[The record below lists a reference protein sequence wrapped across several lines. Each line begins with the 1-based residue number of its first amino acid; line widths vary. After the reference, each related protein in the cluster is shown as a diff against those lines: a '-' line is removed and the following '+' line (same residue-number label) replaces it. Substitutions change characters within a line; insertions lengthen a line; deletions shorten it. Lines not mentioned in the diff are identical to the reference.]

1 MKFALE
7 DIEVEIFLG
16 VPEDERAQKQKIL
29 VSVYFE
35 YDTSKAEQSDDI
47 ADTVDYFQIYQT
59 VKNFPGEKKY
69 KLLERFYQDLFDFL
83 DKKFDQISNLK
94 LKVQK
99 FPFEDGKIIL
109 TNY

>member
-16 VPEDERAQKQKIL
+16 VPDEERAQKQKIM

-35 YDTSKAEQSDDI
+35 YDTATAEGSDDI
-47 ADTVDYFQIYQT
+47 TDTVDYYQIYQV
-59 VKNFPGEKKY
+59 VKSFPGEKKY
-69 KLLERFYQDLFDFL
+69 HLIERFYRDLFDFL
-83 DKKFDQISNLK
+83 SKKFDQIGDLQ

-99 FPFEDGKIIL
+99 FPFAEGRVLI
-109 TNY
+109 TN